1 MKIGDRLRCTRSL
14 VPSHYTVGY
23 LYTITGFDSDG
34 DPVMETNDGNNDHVG
49 CPLNGVI
56 WDFEPVDEQAQ
67 TEALVKL
74 LEMSQAD
81 VEAGRVMTREQVL
94 ERLEKDRN

>member
-1 MKIGDRLRCTRSL
+1 MKIGDRLRCTRSE

-23 LYTITGFDSDG
+23 LYTIVGFDSDG
-34 DPVMETNDGNNDHVG
+34 DPIMETNAGDDDHVG

-56 WDFEPVDEQAQ
+56 WDFEPVDEQEQ
-67 TEALVKL
+67 TEALIKL

-81 VEAGRVMTREQVL
+81 VEAGRTMTREQL
-94 ERLEKDRN
+94 MERLKED